1 MAISPTIVSVNLSEV
16 FAGSPIIYSILFF
29 LSTAAL
35 TIWLFSIFSL
45 RPSKLMPKNFLP
57 SISQKVLDSR
67 FEEAMALCERDGHF
81 TARIIKVA
89 VVSRAHGLQ
98 AILDLMRSEA
108 RRCGSVMW
116 QRLSILNDIAMIAPM
131 LGLLGTVIGM
141 FYAFYDMNRSVESIG
156 QVFDG
161 LGIAVG
167 TTVAGLVV
175 AIFAITLHSTLRFR
189 LTRLLTA
196 VENEA
201 LSIAHLIDHT
211 ARAKPSKSSPKP
223 SMEQPELAGL

>member
-1 MAISPTIVSVNLSEV
+1 MAATPNLVSINLSEV
-16 FAGSPIIYSILFF
+16 FAGSPFIYSILFF
-29 LSTAAL
+29 LSCAAL
-35 TIWLFSIFSL
+35 AIWLFSIFSL
-45 RPSKLMPKNFLP
+45 RLSRLMPKNFLP
-57 SISQKVLDSR
+57 SISQKVLDGQ
-67 FEEAMALCERDGHF
+67 FEEAIALCERDGHF
-81 TARIIKVA
+81 TARVIKVA
-89 VVSRAHGLQ
+89 VHSRAHGLQ
-98 AILDLMRSEA
+98 TILEMMRSEA

-116 QRLSILNDIAMIAPM
+116 QRLSILSDIAQIAPM

-161 LGIAVG
+161 LGVAVG

-175 AIFAITLHSTLRFR
+175 AIFAVTLHSTLRFR

-201 LSIAHLIDHT
+201 LSVAHLIEV
-211 ARAKPSKSSPKP
+211 AGKAKKKATQP
-223 SMEQPELAGL
+223 QPELAGL